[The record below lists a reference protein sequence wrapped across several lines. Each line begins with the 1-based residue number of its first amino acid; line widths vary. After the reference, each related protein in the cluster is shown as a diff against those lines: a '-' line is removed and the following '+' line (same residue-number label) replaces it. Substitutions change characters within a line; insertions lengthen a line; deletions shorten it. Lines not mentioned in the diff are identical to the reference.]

1 MNWNY
6 DEFAEK
12 LAMGRIDV
20 DGAAMPFV
28 LDEARKRRDGNVIA
42 HVASWYED
50 VKDDKARYWNWRKS
64 RQRKGLVLRGR
75 SWLRCSLLAGRAPYR
90 WE

>member
-12 LAMGRIDV
+12 LAIGRIDV
-20 DGAAMPFV
+20 DGAEIPLV
-28 LDEARKRRDGNVIA
+28 LEEARKRCDVNVIE

-50 VKDDKARYWNWRKS
+50 VKDDKARYLELAKESAKKRFGFA
-64 RQRKGLVLRGR
+64 RQK
-75 SWLRCSLLAGRAPYR
+75 LAAL
-90 WE
+90 

>member
-20 DGAAMPFV
+20 DGAEIPLV
-28 LDEARKRRDGNVIA
+28 LE
-42 HVASWYED
+42 E
-50 VKDDKARYWNWRKS
+50 DKARYLELAKESAKKRFGFA
-64 RQRKGLVLRGR
+64 RQK
-75 SWLRCSLLAGRAPYR
+75 LAAL
-90 WE
+90 

>member
-28 LDEARKRRDGNVIA
+28 LEEARKRCDVNVIE
-42 HVASWYED
+42 HVS
-50 VKDDKARYWNWRKS
+50 
-64 RQRKGLVLRGR
+64 
-75 SWLRCSLLAGRAPYR
+75 
-90 WE
+90 

>member
-20 DGAAMPFV
+20 DGAAIP
-28 LDEARKRRDGNVIA
+28 LALEEARKRCDGNVIA
-42 HVASWYED
+42 YVASWYED
-50 VKDDKARYWNWRKS
+50 VKDDEARYLELAKESAKKRFGFA
-64 RQRKGLVLRGR
+64 RQKLAVL
-75 SWLRCSLLAGRAPYR
+75 
-90 WE
+90 